1 MKILIQ
7 FILLFFITFT
17 SFSQGKFVL
26 QDNKESDKIRFKLIN
41 NLIIIPVEINGAE
54 LTFLL
59 DSGVRKPIIFNFL
72 NSTDSLAIN
81 DPEIIYLRGLG
92 GGEPIEAIRSRNNI
106 VKIGNAIN
114 INQSLFA
121 IFNERFNFAPRLGIP
136 IHGIIGYDLFKDFI
150 VEINYSAKYIRL
162 NNPSTFEYKECKKCE
177 TLGLEFYNS
186 KPYFNVDLIINKKQ
200 VPAKLLIDSGGS
212 DALWLFESLEDG
224 IVLDKKYFDDF
235 LGHGLSGSVY
245 GKRSKVDKVLIKGF
259 VLENVNVAFPDSL
272 SIVYAKKF
280 EERNGSFSAALLKR
294 FNIIMDYPNSKLTI
308 KKNRYFNEP
317 FNYNKSGIELEQ
329 SGIRVIKEKESRI
342 NPEGGDGLSSGNG
355 STGTKIVFDTRFKLS
370 VKPAFRIV
378 ELRKDSP
385 AERIGLKI
393 GDVLLYINNK
403 ATYNYNLQ
411 EIVYFFYGETNS
423 KIRLK
428 IERKGVPMTFV
439 FRLESPIK

>member
-1 MKILIQ
+1 MKNVFH
-7 FILLFFITFT
+7 FIFVFFIAIVGY
-17 SFSQGKFVL
+17 SQAKFVL
-26 QDNKESDKIRFKLIN
+26 QDNIESDKIRFKLIN
-41 NLIIIPVEINGAE
+41 NLIVIPVEINGAE
-54 LTFLL
+54 LIFLL

-72 NSTDSLAIN
+72 NSKDSLSIN
-81 DPEIIYLRGLG
+81 EPEIIYLRGLG
-92 GGEPIEAIRSRNNI
+92 EGEPIEAIKSRNNI

-121 IFNERFNFAPRLGIP
+121 IINERFNFAPRLGVP

-162 NNPSTFEYKECKKCE
+162 NNPETYEYKECKKCE

-186 KPYFNVDLIINKKQ
+186 KPYLNVDLIINNKQ

-294 FNIIMDYPNSKLTI
+294 FNMIMDYPNSKLTI

-329 SGIRVIKEKESRI
+329 SGIRVVKEKESKI
-342 NPEGGDGLSSGNG
+342 KTEGDGLSSDNR
-355 STGTKIVFDTRFKLS
+355 GTRIVFDTKFKLS
-370 VKPAFRIV
+370 VKPAFWIV
-378 ELRKDSP
+378 ELRKGSP
-385 AERIGLKI
+385 AERIGLKV
-393 GDVLLYINNK
+393 GDELLYINSK

-411 EIVYFFYGETNS
+411 EIVHFFYGETNS

-428 IERKGVPMTFV
+428 IERNGVPMTFV

>member
-1 MKILIQ
+1 MKILFQLI
-7 FILLFFITFT
+7 FIFLVTY
-17 SFSQGKFVL
+17 SSYSQGKFVL

-41 NLIIIPVEINGAE
+41 NLIVIPVEVNGAE

-81 DPEIIYLRGLG
+81 EPEIIYLRGLG
-92 GGEPIEAIRSRNNI
+92 EGEPIEAIRSRNNI

-121 IFNERFNFAPRLGIP
+121 VFNEKLNFAPRLGIP

-150 VEINYSAKYIRL
+150 IEINYSAKYIRL
-162 NNPSTFEYKECKKCE
+162 NNPGTFEYKECKKCE
-177 TLGLEFYNS
+177 TLDLEFYSS
-186 KPYFNVDLIINKKQ
+186 KPYFNVDIKIKDKQ
-200 VPAKLLIDSGGS
+200 VPVKLLIDSGGS

-245 GKRSKVDKVLIKGF
+245 GKRSKVDKVMINSF
-259 VLENVNVAFPDSL
+259 VLEDVNVAFPDSL

-280 EERNGSFSAALLKR
+280 EERNGSFSAGLLKR
-294 FNIIMDYPNSKLTI
+294 FNLIVDYTNSKITI
-308 KKNRYFNEP
+308 KKNRYFNDP

-329 SGIRVIKEKESRI
+329 SGIRVVKQKESRV
-342 NPEGGDGLSSGNG
+342 NLQGNNSFNENNATG
-355 STGTKIVFDTRFKLS
+355 SRIIFDTKYKLS

-378 ELRKDSP
+378 ELRKGSP
-385 AERIGLKI
+385 ADRIGLKV

-411 EIVYFFYGETNS
+411 EIIHFFYGETGS

-428 IERKGVPMTFV
+428 IERNGVPMTFV

>member
-1 MKILIQ
+1 MKILFQLI
-7 FILLFFITFT
+7 FLLLIIY
-17 SFSQGKFVL
+17 SGYSQGEFVL

-41 NLIIIPVEINGAE
+41 NLIVIPVEINGAE

-59 DSGVRKPIIFNFL
+59 DSGVRKPILFNFL

-81 DPEIIYLRGLG
+81 EPEIIYLRGLG
-92 GGEPIEAIRSRNNI
+92 EGEPIEAIRSRNNI
-106 VKIGNAIN
+106 VKIGNAIS

-121 IFNERFNFAPRLGIP
+121 ILNERFNFAPRLGIP
-136 IHGIIGYDLFKDFI
+136 IHGIIGYDLFRDFI
-150 VEINYSAKYIRL
+150 VEINYSAKYLRL
-162 NNPSTFEYKECKKCE
+162 NDPETYKYKDCNKCE
-177 TLGLEFYNS
+177 TIDLEFYNS
-186 KPYFNVDLIINKKQ
+186 KPYFNVDIKIKDKQ
-200 VPAKLLIDSGGS
+200 VPVKLLIDSGGS
-212 DALWLFESLEDG
+212 DALWLFESSEDG

-245 GKRSKVDKVLIKGF
+245 GKRSKVDKVMINSF
-259 VLENVNVAFPDSL
+259 VLEDVNVAFPDSL
-272 SIVYAKKF
+272 SIAYAKMFK
-280 EERNGSFSAALLKR
+280 ERNGSFSAGLLKR
-294 FNIIMDYPNSKLTI
+294 FNLIVDYTNSKITI
-308 KKNRYFNEP
+308 KKNRYFNDP

-329 SGIRVIKEKESRI
+329 SGIRVVKQKESKINQQGSISSSENISISSRI
-342 NPEGGDGLSSGNG
+342 
-355 STGTKIVFDTRFKLS
+355 IFDTKYKLS

-411 EIVYFFYGETNS
+411 EVIHFFYGETGS

-428 IERKGVPMTFV
+428 IERNGVPMTFV